1 MADGYF
7 FVAGCYVFLC
17 GDSMNFSTYQREFIA
32 EARKH
37 DKNDEYIEKCLAY
50 AKNLVDKR
58 LPIIYDEKHFSQLVG
73 IDLDYLLSA
82 ANSPKHFY
90 RYFTIPKR
98 NGKIR
103 KISEPLP
110 VLKEAQYYILNNILK
125 TVPCSIYAKA
135 YKPGA
140 TLKGNAKFHRK
151 QPVLVK
157 LDLKDYFPSLHESRV
172 FQLFHQSFGYGKSV
186 SILMSKLCTLDG
198 GLPQGA
204 PTSPYLSNLL
214 TSEMDDKI
222 YQFCSSNGNLR
233 YTRYADDI
241 SISGSMNP
249 SDIISGVS
257 RIVSEH
263 HLQINKSKTAV
274 IRPHKRQVVTGVVV
288 NNKIQA
294 SKDYRRSIRL
304 EMHYCMKYGIES
316 HISRATKRSSDAVDR
331 VKFCQSMLGKI
342 NYCLQLNGKD
352 TEMQRYRDY
361 MLEQLHGNAQ

>member
-1 MADGYF
+1 
-7 FVAGCYVFLC
+7 LC

-103 KISEPLP
+103 RISEPLP

-125 TVPCSIYAKA
+125 KVPCSIYAKA

-151 QPVLVK
+151 QPILVK

-274 IRPHKRQVVTGVVV
+274 FRPHKRQVVTGVVV

-294 SKDYRRSIRL
+294 PKDYRRSIRL

-316 HISRATKRSSDAVDR
+316 HILRATKRSSDAVDR

-342 NYCLQLNGKD
+342 NYCLQLNSKD

>member
-1 MADGYF
+1 ML
-7 FVAGCYVFLC
+7 LC
-17 GDSMNFSTYQREFIA
+17 GDIVIFSTYQRAFIA

-37 DKNDEYIEKCLAY
+37 GKNDEYIEKCLVY
-50 AKNLVDKR
+50 AKNLTEKR
-58 LPIIYDEKHFSQLVG
+58 LPVIYDEKHFSQLVG
-73 IDLDYLLSA
+73 VNLEYLLSA
-82 ANSPKHFY
+82 ANSQKHFY
-90 RYFTIPKR
+90 RHFTIPKR
-98 NGKIR
+98 NGKAR

-110 VLKEAQYYILNNILK
+110 VLKDVQYYILNNILK
-125 TVPCSIYAKA
+125 KTSCSIYAKA
-135 YKPGA
+135 YKSGA

-157 LDLKDYFPSLHESRV
+157 LDLKDYFNSLHESRV
-172 FQLFHQSFGYGKSV
+172 FQLFHESFGYGKSV
-186 SILMSKLCTLDG
+186 STLMSKLCTLDG

-214 TSEMDDKI
+214 TSKMDDEI
-222 YQFCSSNGNLR
+222 YKFCSSNGNLR

-294 SKDYRRSIRL
+294 PKDYRRSIRF
-304 EMHYCMKYGIES
+304 EMHFCMKYGVES
-316 HISRATKRSSDAVDR
+316 HVSRSKKEPNNSVDS

-342 NYCLQLNGKD
+342 NYCLQLNNKD

-361 MLEQLHGNAQ
+361 MLKQLRGTTQ

>member
-90 RYFTIPKR
+90 RYFTIQKR

-125 TVPCSIYAKA
+125 KVPCSIYAKA

-288 NNKIQA
+288 NNKIFGYPA
-294 SKDYRRSIRL
+294 NPLIYRHIRRFPNRI
-304 EMHYCMKYGIES
+304 YY
-316 HISRATKRSSDAVDR
+316 
-331 VKFCQSMLGKI
+331 
-342 NYCLQLNGKD
+342 
-352 TEMQRYRDY
+352 
-361 MLEQLHGNAQ
+361 